1 MGKYEEMLASAEGF
15 EEEIGCFDTVRDDD
29 LVASD
34 ESGSGF
40 SCEIGSG
47 KRRKKLSYNDR
58 YCQSDD
64 EGGGY
69 I

>member
-1 MGKYEEMLASAEGF
+1 MEKYDEMLASAEGF
-15 EEEIGCFDTVRDDD
+15 DEIYDDD

-40 SCEIGSG
+40 SCKI
-47 KRRKKLSYNDR
+47 KRNVKKKKLSYNDR
-58 YCQSDD
+58 YCQADD

>member
-1 MGKYEEMLASAEGF
+1 MEKYDEMLASAEGF
-15 EEEIGCFDTVRDDD
+15 DEIYDDD

-34 ESGSGF
+34 ESGRGF
-40 SCEIGSG
+40 SCEICRG